1 MRVQE
6 EIKKKKK
13 TKVKEE
19 TREFTMGKTK
29 GAKENI
35 VSRAKKKKIIFI
47 GVVMRHMEEIVFQKN
62 NL

>member
-19 TREFTMGKTK
+19 TREFTMGKTN

-35 VSRAKKKKIIFI
+35 VSRAKK
-47 GVVMRHMEEIVFQKN
+47 R
-62 NL
+62 

>member
-1 MRVQE
+1 
-6 EIKKKKK
+6 
-13 TKVKEE
+13 
-19 TREFTMGKTK
+19 MGKTK

>member
-35 VSRAKKKKIIFI
+35 VSRAKKKIIFI
-47 GVVMRHMEEIVFQKN
+47 RVVMRHMEEIVFQKN

>member
-6 EIKKKKK
+6 ENKKKKKK

-35 VSRAKKKKIIFI
+35 VSRAKKKDNIYKSSYAPHGRDCFP
-47 GVVMRHMEEIVFQKN
+47 KK
-62 NL
+62 